1 MLKAG
6 VVGVGHLG
14 KHHAR
19 IYTEIDGVRLDS
31 IADTDPGRRLDLATR
46 TGARAFADY
55 KDMIGRVD
63 VVSIVVPTSHH
74 LAVAKPF
81 IEAGVHVL
89 VEKPLAP
96 TVEDAQE
103 LCDLAKEHNVVLQ
116 VGHIERFNPAIL
128 AAEKIVND
136 PRYVVADRISPYS
149 FRSGDIGVVLDLMVH
164 DLDVI
169 LQLVPSALK
178 RVEALGL
185 PVMSQAEDIAD
196 ARLYF
201 ENGAL
206 ADIKASR
213 VSFKSMRKIRF
224 FQSDAYVS
232 IDYNDR
238 KIWVYRKKEDRFDAS
253 SIDPH
258 SVDDPLKLIMD
269 KYLSVEELTMGDES
283 DALTAELTSFLDA
296 CRGYHPPVVPGEHGL
311 RAVKAAR
318 AIQGQIREY
327 LIRESERVDVVI
339 PDAIRKD
346 KFHMP

>member
-14 KHHAR
+14 RHHAR
-19 IYTEIDGVRLDS
+19 IYTELKGVRLDS
-31 IADTDPGRRLDLATR
+31 ISDTDPGRRHDIATK
-46 TGARAFADY
+46 TGTRAFADY

-89 VEKPLAP
+89 VEKPLAA
-96 TVEDAQE
+96 TVEDAQAI
-103 LCDLAKEHNVVLQ
+103 CDLAKEHKVTLQ
-116 VGHIERFNPAIL
+116 VGHIERFNPAIRT
-128 AAEKIVND
+128 AEKIVND
-136 PRYVVADRISPYS
+136 PRYIVADRISPYS
-149 FRSGDIGVVLDLMVH
+149 FRSGDIGVVLDLMIH

-169 LQLVPSALK
+169 LQLTPSNVT

-206 ADIKASR
+206 ADMKTSR
-213 VSFKSMRKIRF
+213 VSFKRMRKIRF
-224 FQSDAYVS
+224 FQSDAYLS

-238 KIWVYRKKEDRFDAS
+238 KIWVYRKKDMNFDAS

-269 KYLSVEELTMGDES
+269 KYLSVEEISMGDES
-283 DALTAELTSFLDA
+283 DALTMELKSFLDA
-296 CRGYHPPVVPGEHGL
+296 CRGFHAPVVPGEHGL
-311 RAVKAAR
+311 RAVKVAR
-318 AIQGQIREY
+318 TIQRQIHEY
-327 LIRESERVDVVI
+327 LIRESERVGVPI
-339 PDAIRKD
+339 PAFIRNEQ
-346 KFHMP
+346 FHEP